1 MHVLNKTFTSALEG
15 MQTMAEAKGRKRMT
29 IVETEGRYTT
39 VDVTPNTRCTGITD
53 SCLSTKRVI
62 FGSD

>member
-1 MHVLNKTFTSALEG
+1 